1 MSYGF
6 LDMVSETNLS
16 LFLLSPGNISK
27 HIWFLMSISTKKR
40 VPRPLSSVKWQVK
53 CENIKEDGK
62 IIDYFKGN
70 NDLKKPMI
78 NRCFH

>member
-70 NDLKKPMI
+70 KDLKKQMI